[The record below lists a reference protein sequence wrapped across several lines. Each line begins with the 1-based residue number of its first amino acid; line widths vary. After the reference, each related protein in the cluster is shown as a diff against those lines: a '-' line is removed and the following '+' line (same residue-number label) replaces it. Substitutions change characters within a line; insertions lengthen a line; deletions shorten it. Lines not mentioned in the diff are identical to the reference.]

1 MRIQVLGSAAGGGVP
16 QWNCYCPN
24 CRAARSHP
32 ASQLRRTQSSVVV
45 SADGKRWVLLN
56 ASPDLVNQ
64 FASCPPFRQ
73 HKGKIRSS
81 PIEAVVLTDG
91 EMDHVA
97 GLFSLREQKTLH
109 VVCSRAVKDLIS
121 KRFPVLPVLA
131 RYCKI
136 KYSSFPITIS
146 SLRISALE
154 FSGEKAPR
162 YADRCGRR
170 GDVVGIKIE
179 TQKGKSFAYIPSLPE
194 INDEVDRF
202 VKGCDC
208 LMVDGTFWSEKEM
221 TSLRLTN
228 RTARQMGHIPIDG
241 ETGTLPWLTGIDVRR
256 KIYTHINNTNPV
268 LRTTSVERKKVER
281 SGVEISYDGMSIKL

>member
-24 CRAARSHP
+24 CQAARSH
-32 ASQLRRTQSSVVV
+32 AGLKRTQSSVVV

-56 ASPDLVNQ
+56 ASPDLVSQ

-97 GLFSLREQKTLH
+97 GLFSLREQKTLQ
-109 VVCSRAVKDLIS
+109 VICSRAVKDLIS
-121 KRFPVLPVLA
+121 KHFPVLPVLA
-131 RYCKI
+131 GYCKI
-136 KYSSFPITIS
+136 KHSTFPVTIAG
-146 SLRISALE
+146 LRISALE
-154 FSGEKAPR
+154 FSSEKAPR
-162 YADRCGRR
+162 YAGRRGRR
-170 GDVVGIKIE
+170 GDVVGLKIE
-179 TQKGKSFAYIPSLPE
+179 TQKGKKLVYFPGLAA
-194 INDEVDRF
+194 INDEVNRF

-228 RTARQMGHIPIDG
+228 RTARQMGHIPIAG
-241 ETGTLPWLTGIDVRR
+241 ENGTLAWLAGLEVTR

-268 LRTTSVERKKVER
+268 LRTSSVERKK
-281 SGVEISYDGMSIKL
+281 